1 MRTQSQIEIK
11 EWFDKTYE
19 SHGNWYLRPI
29 AAYKIF
35 LTFLEAK
42 KGSTLLDVACGLGRM
57 IDVCNQLEL
66 KPSGIDISDVAVKKA
81 RLRYIDADIKVGNA
95 EKLPYQDK
103 TFDFVTCLGS
113 LERILDRGK
122 ALTEMRRVLT
132 DHGKICLLVRNS
144 ESWFWKFI
152 QKPLGFVNKKGHQD
166 AMNLKDW
173 SSLFQDSG
181 FTIIQVYKDQWPLMK
196 WKRYLSIGLW
206 NGYNKIHRGL
216 IPLRYAY
223 EFVFLL
229 EKNNLK

>member
-1 MRTQSQIEIK
+1 LKTQSQLEIK
-11 EWFDKTYE
+11 EWFDTTYQ

-29 AAYKIF
+29 VAYKIF
-35 LTFLEAK
+35 LIFLGAK

-57 IDVCNQLEL
+57 IDVCNQFEL
-66 KPSGIDISDVAVKKA
+66 KPSGIDISDVAVQKA
-81 RLRYIDADIKVGNA
+81 RLRYIHADIRVGNA
-95 EKLPYQDK
+95 EKLPYQDS

-113 LERILDRGK
+113 LERILDRGE
-122 ALTEMRRVLT
+122 ALTEMRRVLA
-132 DHGKICLLVRNS
+132 DDGKICLLVRNS

-166 AMNLKDW
+166 AMNLDEW

-206 NGYNKIHRGL
+206 NGYNNIHRGF

-229 EKNNLK
+229 EKNQNL